1 MKRWFALAPFLGLL
15 ALAAPL
21 PQVYDRLEEALRQ
34 VRLENPTQALS
45 ALDRAQSLLRQE
57 SDGLPPVLR
66 DATLLHLQDARQ
78 AVLRQSR
85 VDLEARLLL
94 VRHLLGKALYDGF
107 FQAPPGQKALYLT
120 RLVRATGLSQPVA
133 QGAESLAPEEARR
146 RLEAGYLQLMAED
159 LGQALSAGS
168 RPQAYL
174 ALARAYARFLVIQDS
189 PQSTLKAQ
197 DFIQAIGQ
205 VSGGEDFRSS
215 VRGLQERALAWRRHL
230 QTQAAPSPSAT
241 PPPSPAPAQSSPGP
255 SAGKPSS
262 TPPAASPPSPP
273 APSSSQVSPA
283 ESPLPQEIREEVS
296 LLRLDPQAATRIGE
310 TLQRLAIPSLINWLD
325 LLDEVRSSL
334 AQAQLYA
341 EAGQYNR
348 ARAQLSYAY
357 SRFRLKVYPVVGAYA
372 PELAERAD
380 RLFLAMQNAVGLRTV
395 DFTVL
400 LGEIQEIEERL
411 LGSSLGPW
419 HALQVQLQLF
429 LLGIPRAILFLLA
442 SALAFFP
449 LYLGWITFSGRNVYW
464 TLLGLAF
471 LFLALPILAEGLSYM
486 GSILAEYGG
495 LPILGLLA
503 NLSIAQGLVPYLAWG
518 ISAFLVVAFAGA
530 GLRGIAAQFGLLRE
544 RGREVTATQDQR
556 PSATT
561 LTSETIVEW
570 DEEF

>member
-1 MKRWFALAPFLGLL
+1 MKRWLALAWFLGLL

-21 PQVYDRLEEALRQ
+21 PQVYDRLEEALKQ
-34 VRLENPTQALS
+34 VRLENPTQAL
-45 ALDRAQSLLRQE
+45 ATLDRAQSLLRQE
-57 SDGLPPVLR
+57 SEGLPPVLR

-107 FQAPPGQKALYLT
+107 FQAPAGQKAPYLT
-120 RLVRATGLSQPVA
+120 RLVRATGLPQSLA
-133 QGAESLAPEEARR
+133 QGAENLAPEEARR
-146 RLEAGYLQLMAED
+146 RLEAGYPQLLTED
-159 LGQALSAGS
+159 LGQALSASS

-197 DFIQAIGQ
+197 DFIQALGK
-205 VSGGEDFRSS
+205 VSSGEDFRPS
-215 VRGLQERALAWRRHL
+215 VRDLQEKTLAWRKHL
-230 QTQAAPSPSAT
+230 QTLAAPSPMATSA
-241 PPPSPAPAQSSPGP
+241 PPPASAQSPTGSP
-255 SAGKPSS
+255 AGKPST

-273 APSSSQVSPA
+273 APSSGQVSPA

-334 AQAQLYA
+334 AQAQLYT

-419 HALQVQLQLF
+419 HTLQVQLQLF

-530 GLRGIAAQFGLLRE
+530 GLRGIAAQFGLLKE
-544 RGREVTATQDQR
+544 RGREVITTQDQR

-570 DEEF
+570 DEEL

>member
-1 MKRWFALAPFLGLL
+1 MKKWLALALFLGLV

-21 PQVYDRLEEALRQ
+21 PQVYDRLEETLRQ

-57 SDGLPPVLR
+57 SEGLPPVLR

-78 AVLRQSR
+78 AVLKQSR

-107 FQAPPGQKALYLT
+107 FQAKATEKPQYLS
-120 RLVRATGLSQPVA
+120 RLIRATGLPQARV
-133 QGAESLAPEEARR
+133 QGVENRPSGEAR
-146 RLEAGYLQLMAED
+146 LQMEAVYLQLLAED
-159 LGQALSAGS
+159 LSQALSATS

-197 DFIQAIGQ
+197 DFIQALAK
-205 VSGGEDFRSS
+205 VSGGEDFRPL
-215 VRGLQERALAWRRHL
+215 VRDFQEKTLAWRRHL
-230 QTQAAPSPSAT
+230 QAQTAPSSVV
-241 PPPSPAPAQSSPGP
+241 
-255 SAGKPSS
+255 
-262 TPPAASPPSPP
+262 ASPPSSAPAPPPAGSSAGKASTTPPPASPPP
-273 APSSSQVSPA
+273 APSSTQVSPA
-283 ESPLPQEIREEVS
+283 ASALPQEIREEIS
-296 LLRLDPQAATRIGE
+296 LLRLDPPAATRVGE
-310 TLQRLAIPSLINWLD
+310 ALQRLAIPSLINWLD

-334 AQAQLYA
+334 AQAQLYT

-348 ARAQLSYAY
+348 ARTQLAYAY

-372 PELAERAD
+372 PELAERTD

-429 LLGIPRAILFLLA
+429 LLGIPRAMLFLLA

-449 LYLGWITFSGRNVYW
+449 LYLGWITFGGRNVYW

-495 LPILGLLA
+495 LPVLGLLA

-518 ISAFLVVAFAGA
+518 ISAFLVVALAGA
-530 GLRGIAAQFGLLRE
+530 GLRGIAAQFGLLKE
-544 RGREVTATQDQR
+544 RGREVATLAEQK